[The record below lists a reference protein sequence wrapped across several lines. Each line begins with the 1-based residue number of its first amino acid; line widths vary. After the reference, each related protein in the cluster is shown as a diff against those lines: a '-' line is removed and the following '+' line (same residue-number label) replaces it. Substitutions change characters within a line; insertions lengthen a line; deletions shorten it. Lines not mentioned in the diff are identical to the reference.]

1 MKIVLTYDPHWEY
14 TPEGHT
20 PFWASLD
27 TVEYVAGLLEETGN
41 TVLPVKADDA
51 FEFRLG
57 EIMHRHS
64 KPLVFWLNEFMPTD
78 SGKDMFTVSVIEKV
92 GMMHT
97 GPGSEALGIGLNKE
111 ATKDVFRKLGLPTP
125 ESYVVDPGDYSPI
138 YQNSHWD
145 SCVISHVIIKPLL
158 QGNSRG
164 MDEFSVVSADD
175 FESMRERVER
185 IHREFDEPVLVER
198 YIGGKNAKEFTVP
211 MLISHNGRIAELP
224 ITEIDLSQIPVAQG
238 RFRFL
243 THDIKD
249 EKYYLKIPAELPPET
264 IRRVHSEVGRII
276 KEIGC
281 KDMTR
286 VDMRGDSTGLYYL
299 EVNVNPGKNR
309 FSYLTTSAY
318 SLGLDYPEII
328 AFIPYQAMLKYG
340 LEPPRKLEE
349 LVKPVMALFDVTPH
363 FNKPACRRFRTFGK
377 PGGGRGAGER
387 GGGGVAVRVGTTS
400 TGKRGSN
407 ATKTTT
413 GAVLPLWN

>member
-1 MKIVLTYDPHWEY
+1 MKIVLTYDPRWEY
-14 TPEGHT
+14 TPEDHT

-41 TVLPVKADDA
+41 TVLLVKADNA
-51 FEFRLG
+51 LESRLG
-57 EIMHRHS
+57 EIMNEYS
-64 KPLVFWLNEFMPTD
+64 GPLVFWLNEFMPTD
-78 SGKDMFTVSVIEKV
+78 SGKDIFTVSVIEKV

-97 GPGSEALGIGLNKE
+97 GPSRQALGMGLDKE
-111 ATKDVFRKLGLPTP
+111 ATKDAFRRLGLPTP
-125 ESYVVDPGDYSPI
+125 ESCVVYPGDYSPI
-138 YQNSHWD
+138 YQDGRWASY
-145 SCVISHVIIKPLL
+145 VIVKPLL

-175 FESMRERVER
+175 FESIAERVER
-185 IHREFDEPVLVER
+185 IHHEFDEPVLVER
-198 YIGGKNAKEFTVP
+198 YIGGENAKEFTVP

-224 ITEIDLSQIPVAQG
+224 ITEIDLPQIPVAQG

-249 EKYYLKIPAELPPET
+249 EKYYLKIPAELPPEI
-264 IRRVHSEVGRII
+264 IRRIHSDVGRII

-281 KDMTR
+281 RDMTR
-286 VDMRGDSTGLYYL
+286 VDIRGDSTGLYYI

-349 LVKPVMALFDVTPH
+349 LVKPVMALFDATQ
-363 FNKPACRRFRTFGK
+363 A
-377 PGGGRGAGER
+377 
-387 GGGGVAVRVGTTS
+387 VAVNHHEHRFYDYVQQIG
-400 TGKRGSN
+400 
-407 ATKTTT
+407 
-413 GAVLPLWN
+413 L